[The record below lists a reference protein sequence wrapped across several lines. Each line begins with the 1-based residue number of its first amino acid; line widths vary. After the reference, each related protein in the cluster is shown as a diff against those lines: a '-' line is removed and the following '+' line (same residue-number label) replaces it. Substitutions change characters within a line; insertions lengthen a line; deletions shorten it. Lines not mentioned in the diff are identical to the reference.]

1 MNPGVYTSSFGTKN
15 QYSRFIRNNEAKNE
29 TMFRSKNVF
38 WNKWQNPE
46 QNHPGANIR

>member
-29 TMFRSKNVF
+29 TMFRSRNVF
-38 WNKWQNPE
+38 LE
-46 QNHPGANIR
+46 QMAKP